1 MYTEVKGRKI
11 KMKELKGTEKQI
23 KYAEAIRSRYLEFLE
38 KVRTSDPNKVKGLR
52 FVLGIEKIE
61 KEMDRKKFSKRLK
74 IRKLEGEEKEKAEA
88 DYKEF
93 ISTYDEVLKQK
104 IEEKIANDLAQ
115 DSAIFWIE
123 KYKWIV

>member
-1 MYTEVKGRKI
+1 
-11 KMKELKGTEKQI
+11 MKELKGTEKQI

-38 KVRTSDPNKVKGLR
+38 KVRTSGPNEAKGLR

-115 DSAIFWIE
+115 DSAVFWIE